1 MSILRSGFGNKK
13 KGALQRTMELP
24 INISHEGSGHQKRV
38 KFPKSL
44 ITEGKTRDKIEII
57 HDDSDDSDDA
67 SEDSVVLPRRM
78 PKQKKMHVADMG
90 SFTNPSKRVTDMGE
104 PEDFEETDSDGTSQ
118 SGSETMSEV
127 SDDSSESRSEREP
140 NQEKLLKKQQK
151 YEILSKLQQLERRGV
166 TLSKRYSMKS
176 KLHDLQF
183 EFGRVTD
190 ILNKESG
197 LKFSRKVL
205 MAFVTGIEFAN
216 KKFDPVQAK
225 LEGWSESVMEN
236 VEDYDRCLTRLVDK
250 YSGSVEVAP
259 ELELLIALVGSGFM
273 FHLSKSI
280 LQNPVG
286 ILSSLGQEN
295 PGMLENVMKNVMKSV
310 RPDGIP
316 PTPQQNPQESQ
327 GGGGMTPPSFDVSE
341 LLGTLGQRDAP
352 MGSGSESGS
361 SYTDG
366 ESDDDDI
373 KIVQV
378 PPPTTKKRR

>member
-1 MSILRSGFGNKK
+1 
-13 KGALQRTMELP
+13 MELP
-24 INISHEGSGHQKRV
+24 INISHEGSGHNKRV
-38 KFPKSL
+38 QFPKSL
-44 ITEGKTRDKIEII
+44 INQGKTRDKIEII
-57 HDDSDDSDDA
+57 HDDDDSDDA
-67 SEDSVVLPRRM
+67 SEESVVLPRRM
-78 PKQKKMHVADMG
+78 SKQKKMHVADMG
-90 SFTNPSKRVTDMGE
+90 SFTNPSKRVLNIDE
-104 PEDFEETDSDGTSQ
+104 PEEEAFDETDSDGTSQ
-118 SGSETMSEV
+118 SGSEMSDV
-127 SDDSSESRSEREP
+127 SNDSSESRSEREP
-140 NQEKLLKKQQK
+140 NHEKLLKKQQK

-166 TLSKRYSMKS
+166 ALTKRYSMKS

-183 EFGRVTD
+183 EFSRVTD

-205 MAFVTGIEFAN
+205 MAFVTGVEFAN
-216 KKFDPVQAK
+216 KKFDPIQAK

-259 ELELLIALVGSGFM
+259 ELELLMALVGSGFM

-286 ILSSLGQEN
+286 ILSSLGQQN

-310 RPDGIP
+310 RPAGIP
-316 PTPQQNPQESQ
+316 PTPLQNNPQ
-327 GGGGMTPPSFDVSE
+327 GGEGMTPPSFDVSE
-341 LLGTLGQRDAP
+341 LLGTLGQSEAP
-352 MGSGSESGS
+352 EMGSGSESGS

-378 PPPTTKKRR
+378 PPPTTKRRR